1 MLVIPGKSNIVIQ
14 RYPGQTQLI
23 YLQQLPLRLR
33 AEQIALRLFRAAF
46 MLYDKQGFQ
55 RKN

>member
-1 MLVIPGKSNIVIQ
+1 MLVIPGKPNIVIQ

-33 AEQIALRLFRAAF
+33 AEQIAVRLFRTAF
-46 MLYDKQGFQ
+46 MLYDKHGFQ